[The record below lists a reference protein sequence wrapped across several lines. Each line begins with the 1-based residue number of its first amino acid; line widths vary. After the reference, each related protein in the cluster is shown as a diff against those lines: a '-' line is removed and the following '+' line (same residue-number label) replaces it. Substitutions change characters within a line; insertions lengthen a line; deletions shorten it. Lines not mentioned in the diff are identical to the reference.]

1 MSPGAKTLS
10 GSTGGARESAGK
22 IAHPNQ
28 TSMVFLWNTKYIG
41 RILNNKILVLSGAST
56 VVEKGNRPL
65 KKVVRYIRRKK
76 DRTGDP
82 ARTCKNKRKRKRKWL
97 HP

>member
-41 RILNNKILVLSGAST
+41 IILNNKILVLSGAST

-76 DRTGDP
+76 MIELAILPGH
-82 ARTCKNKRKRKRKWL
+82 AKKRK
-97 HP
+97 